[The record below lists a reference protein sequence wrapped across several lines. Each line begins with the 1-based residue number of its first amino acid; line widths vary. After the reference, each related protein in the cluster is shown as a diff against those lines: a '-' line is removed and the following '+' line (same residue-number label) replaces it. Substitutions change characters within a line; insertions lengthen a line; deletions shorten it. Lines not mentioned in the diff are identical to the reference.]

1 MRGGVCHN
9 FTATVTTWR
18 TWPVQCTPRVLLRWE
33 GPVLYALSAMP
44 KISRNFAAF
53 LSGLIVVTPKF
64 GGTSDT
70 RAASLGEAHADV
82 VLKVLKLATDA
93 AYTDF
98 LDRKLVEWY
107 AAAPKSDRHA
117 PA

>member
-1 MRGGVCHN
+1 MCCLDLRGQ
-9 FTATVTTWR
+9 
-18 TWPVQCTPRVLLRWE
+18 VQQHRL
-33 GPVLYALSAMP
+33 PVLHALSAMP
-44 KISRNFAAF
+44 KISRYFIAY
-53 LSGLIVVTPKF
+53 LSGLIVVTPNI

-70 RAASLGEAHADV
+70 RAASLGERTPTSFSRS
-82 VLKVLKLATDA
+82 KSETDA